1 MAITYVCRHCRA
13 FQGRIDSNHVSEAR
27 LGFDSLTP
35 EERKDIIAYDFNG
48 EVMVRVTCDHCREAL
63 EAHPELSLL
72 ANPCNESIMGYTT
85 FLVEDIQRQV
95 LPLL

>member
-1 MAITYVCRHCRA
+1 MIT
-13 FQGRIDSNHVSEAR
+13 EAQ

-72 ANPCNESIMGYTT
+72 ANP
-85 FLVEDIQRQV
+85 LQ
-95 LPLL
+95 